1 MEEKNQQ
8 NSFSYTYSAKEQ
20 AELRRIREKYQ
31 PSEESKIDRL
41 RRLDRG
47 VTQKAQTLSLTL
59 GILGSLIL
67 GFGMSLA
74 MTELGDALGM
84 TQMIAMLVGISVGVV
99 GGVLVSLAYPLYQLV
114 VKRERK
120 KLAPEI
126 LRLTE
131 ELLK

>member
-8 NSFSYTYSAKEQ
+8 KSFSYTYSAKEQ
-20 AELRRIREKYQ
+20 SELRRIREKYQ

-67 GFGMSLA
+67 GFGMSLCMTDLAEILGSHSDLA
-74 MTELGDALGM
+74 MV
-84 TQMIAMLVGISVGVV
+84 IGIIVGVV
-99 GGVLVSLAYPLYQLV
+99 GGILASLAYPLHQLV
-114 VKRERK
+114 VKREREK
-120 KLAPEI
+120 IAPEI

>member
-8 NSFSYTYSAKEQ
+8 KSFSYTYSAKEQ
-20 AELRRIREKYQ
+20 SELRRIREKYQ

-67 GFGMSLA
+67 GFGMSLCMTNLAEFFNLHSDWA
-74 MTELGDALGM
+74 MV
-84 TQMIAMLVGISVGVV
+84 IGIIVGVV
-99 GGVLVSLAYPLYQLV
+99 GGVLASLAYPIYNAI
-114 VKRERK
+114 VKARRK
-120 KLAPEI
+120 KIAPEI
-126 LRLTE
+126 IRLTD
-131 ELLK
+131 ELMK